1 MMDFVKQPANKRSL
15 LSRKLVYGVGVN
27 DAWYM
32 TQPRINGIQSKCPIY
47 IIWKDMIGRVYSE
60 KNLSRRPTYRSV
72 SICNEWLLFSNFS
85 DWCSRNYIKG
95 FELDKDIKVKGNKIY
110 SPDTCLFVSKSINR
124 LIIDSL
130 AIRGKCPIGVCFD
143 KRRGKY
149 LASISVDG
157 VKNHIGYFDSV
168 SDASLSYKKAKN
180 FEMSRKSIQY
190 PLIAKYLEQ
199 HKYRLSL

>member
-1 MMDFVKQPANKRSL
+1 
-15 LSRKLVYGVGVN
+15 
-27 DAWYM
+27 
-32 TQPRINGIQSKCPIY
+32 
-47 IIWKDMIGRVYSE
+47 
-60 KNLSRRPTYRSV
+60 
-72 SICNEWLLFSNFS
+72 
-85 DWCSRNYIKG
+85 
-95 FELDKDIKVKGNKIY
+95 LDKDIKVKGNKIY